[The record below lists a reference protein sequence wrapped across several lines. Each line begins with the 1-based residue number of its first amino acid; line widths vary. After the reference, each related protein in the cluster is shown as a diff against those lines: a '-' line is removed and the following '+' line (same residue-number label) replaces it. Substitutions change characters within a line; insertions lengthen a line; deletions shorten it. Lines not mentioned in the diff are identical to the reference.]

1 MWSCRGAASLW
12 KHGPRGLTGDGGQ
25 GWQLWARGGS
35 RPLPNSWAPHLLPR
49 PPLRPGPVLAAGA
62 PQAVSGPACGWW
74 FICLTTVARLGI
86 CLTEFSTS
94 SSVTS
99 TSVQFSS
106 SDGNGSA
113 PCLVTQGCSFNE

>member
-1 MWSCRGAASLW
+1 MGW
-12 KHGPRGLTGDGGQ
+12 GQ
-25 GWQLWARGGS
+25 SQLSPDVQAQRLLL
-35 RPLPNSWAPHLLPR
+35 RRLPESQPFL
-49 PPLRPGPVLAAGA
+49 
-62 PQAVSGPACGWW
+62 AVSTSGPSDSLSLLLVSGSSR
-74 FICLTTVARLGI
+74 LTTVARLGM

-113 PCLVTQGCSFNE
+113 PCLVTQGCSFNESQEW